1 MLSEKDFE
9 DIICKYPDII
19 EGGLIFKG
27 RQITL
32 YGRRMDVLFEDKFK
46 GKLILEL
53 KIGPI
58 KDEHI
63 GQIMSY
69 EGMLLSA
76 DAPAIRI
83 MLVGNRVPPN
93 IRRSLDHHGIAW
105 KEITVAKLKEFL
117 NGKNDEQFREL
128 FQDEPIEIRK
138 KIYPHSM
145 GQIEKRQVFRKEGEE
160 YTVDYYLGKIEDA
173 RVLKKINE
181 LREKIK
187 GIDQG
192 IKEYC
197 RKGWIQFKV
206 TKVFCG
212 ICVYKHHF
220 IVYVKLSRNKFH
232 SDELYIANL
241 KDKHYVKIK
250 VHPDTDLNVLLSY
263 INQAYEENLAT
274 KNVGK

>member
-76 DAPAIRI
+76 DDPAIRI

-145 GQIEKRQVFRKEGEE
+145 GQIEKRQVFRKE
-160 YTVDYYLGKIEDA
+160 
-173 RVLKKINE
+173 
-181 LREKIK
+181 
-187 GIDQG
+187 
-192 IKEYC
+192 
-197 RKGWIQFKV
+197 
-206 TKVFCG
+206 
-212 ICVYKHHF
+212 
-220 IVYVKLSRNKFH
+220 
-232 SDELYIANL
+232 
-241 KDKHYVKIK
+241 
-250 VHPDTDLNVLLSY
+250 
-263 INQAYEENLAT
+263 
-274 KNVGK
+274 